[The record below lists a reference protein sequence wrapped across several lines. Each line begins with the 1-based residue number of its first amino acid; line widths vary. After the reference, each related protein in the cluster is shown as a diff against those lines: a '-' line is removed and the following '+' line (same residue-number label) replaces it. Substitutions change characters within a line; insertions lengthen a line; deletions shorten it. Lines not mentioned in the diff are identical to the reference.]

1 MVEAVSFAFPVYIC
15 VYVCMCVQI
24 LKDTLSNLYR
34 EGVDKP
40 EYRLVHTYVLNP
52 KVLTH
57 TQ

>member
-1 MVEAVSFAFPVYIC
+1 MVDAVSFAFPVY
-15 VYVCMCVQI
+15 VCGMCVQI